1 MSTGMKPFK
10 KDIWQGCVSTV
21 FAATVVQKSGL
32 YICPPAIEE
41 PGSKPS
47 QDAELGEQLMRLTRE
62 IVKEKFGG
70 QSVDKGCPL
79 QDY

>member
-1 MSTGMKPFK
+1 M
-10 KDIWQGCVSTV
+10 GCVSTV
-21 FAATVVQKSGL
+21 YAATATKSSGK

-41 PGSKPS
+41 PGNERS

-62 IVKEKFGG
+62 IVREKFGS

-79 QDY
+79 TDY